1 MENLIEK
8 AKNIVETE
16 TLRLA
21 AQNLEHLININKEQ
35 VTLDNIVTSLKNT
48 LIDAKSDTPEEL
60 ENTLIVQAR
69 ILDAT
74 FLYFLDTSKKSYS
87 ELERVGIALKS
98 QRQMLGIA
106 NTLRYLKRDKV
117 AHQEKFSKIAKQTE
131 QNTTKR
137 AD

>member
-117 AHQEKFSKIAKQTE
+117 AHQEKFSKVTLGIFLHLAK
-131 QNTTKR
+131 
-137 AD
+137 